1 VRLDHLLSKEHCP
14 HVCVWCQSP
23 VCPRVWGS
31 GCSRV
36 EHRLFG
42 TVLVSLTSTSRQL
55 PVKRVLR
62 PLRGYGSGTWGM
74 VGAVSDTLLGPE
86 GSDDTRRLE
95 LARSPVG
102 GLVGSVVCVGWFFW
116 SWAPPIAWLL
126 LGGVWGAGCILRTSQ
141 WTRASL

>member
-1 VRLDHLLSKEHCP
+1 MRLDHLLSKEHCP

-86 GSDDTRRLE
+86 GSGDTGRFPS
-95 LARSPVG
+95 AG
-102 GLVGSVVCVGWFFW
+102 CVGSRVGAGSVWPGFFW
-116 SWAPPIAWLL
+116 SWALSMAQLRCV
-126 LGGVWGAGCILRTSQ
+126 GCGVPVVF
-141 WTRASL
+141 